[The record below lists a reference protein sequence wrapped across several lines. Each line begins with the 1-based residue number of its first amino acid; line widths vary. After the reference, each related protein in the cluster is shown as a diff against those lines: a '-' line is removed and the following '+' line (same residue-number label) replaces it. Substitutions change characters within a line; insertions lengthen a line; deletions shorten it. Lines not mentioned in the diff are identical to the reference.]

1 MSYLMYVEKLD
12 ARYRE
17 VFRKIELYLNNTY
30 VDDGTREEQL
40 SELLDCLLSAQE
52 AGKPV
57 ESVVGNDVQKFCES
71 FCSGYD
77 WKNRLLHFLEILQ
90 TLAWITL
97 VLNALHLLSL
107 LADLPIAQALV
118 QEGGFHMSALIIG
131 ALSGVLSGFVTKK
144 LMFRMKKLSLHVLN
158 FVTLLVAAAAVAL
171 LSEVLPV
178 DLLPI
183 PVWAYLLFSL
193 LYIIIYR
200 IASRKRRAERAQYR
214 VSFGQMVNEEIERT
228 LDADMRKEFES
239 RNAKREK
246 KRKTLLTWEEYLAQI
261 EKECGKMEK
270 MKWYFMSL
278 PLIMLAGCLVGG
290 WAGSGLEAM
299 FEGFGDL
306 VFFVCIIL
314 AVTYPIMFGLWKIT
328 RKNAALRRAW
338 LSTAPKADLSD
349 GIPT

>member
-1 MSYLMYVEKLD
+1 MSYLMYVDKLND
-12 ARYRE
+12 SYRE
-17 VFRKIELYLNNTY
+17 VFGKIEVYLNNTY
-30 VDDGTREEQL
+30 VDDATREEQL

-57 ESVVGNDVQKFCES
+57 ESVVGNDVQDFCES

-77 WKNRLLHFLEILQ
+77 WKNRLLHFLEMLQ
-90 TLAWITL
+90 TLAWILL

-107 LADLPIAQALV
+107 LADMSIAHALAE
-118 QEGGFHMSALIIG
+118 EGSVHMSALIIG
-131 ALSGVLSGFVTKK
+131 AFSGVLSGFVTKK

-158 FVTLLVAAAAVAL
+158 IVTVVGAAVVIVL
-171 LSEVLPV
+171 LSEALPV

-200 IASRKRRAERAQYR
+200 IASRKRRAEREQYR
-214 VSFGQMVNEEIERT
+214 VSFSEMVSAEMERT
-228 LDADMRKEFES
+228 IDEDMRKEF
-239 RNAKREK
+239 AKCNEK
-246 KRKTLLTWEEYLAQI
+246 KAKKGKPLQTWEEYLVQM
-261 EKECGKMEK
+261 EKQCSKMEK
-270 MKWYFMSL
+270 MKGYFMSL
-278 PLIMLAGCLVGG
+278 PLLTIAGFLVGG
-290 WAGSGLEAM
+290 WAVSGLEEM

-306 VFFVCIIL
+306 VFFIIIIL

-338 LSTAPKADLSD
+338 LSTSPQAAPSD
-349 GIPT
+349 GTPT

>member
-17 VFRKIELYLNNTY
+17 VFGKIELYLNNTY

-57 ESVVGNDVQKFCES
+57 ESVVGDNVREFCES

-90 TLAWITL
+90 TFAWIIL

-107 LADLPIAQALV
+107 LADMSIAQALA
-118 QEGGFHMSALIIG
+118 QEGSVHMSALIIG
-131 ALSGVLSGFVTKK
+131 ALSGILSGFVTKK

-158 FVTLLVAAAAVAL
+158 IVTVVGAAVAFAL
-171 LSEVLPV
+171 LSDALPV

-193 LYIIIYR
+193 LYIIIFR

-228 LDADMRKEFES
+228 LDEDMRREFAK

-278 PLIMLAGCLVGG
+278 PLIMLAGFLVGG
-290 WAGSGLEAM
+290 CAVSGLEAM
-299 FEGFGDL
+299 FEGFADL
-306 VFFVCIIL
+306 VFYVCIIL
-314 AVTYPIMFGLWKIT
+314 AVTYPIMFGLWKVT

-338 LSTAPKADLSD
+338 LSTSPKADLSD

>member
-1 MSYLMYVEKLD
+1 MSYLMYVDKLD
-12 ARYRE
+12 AGYRE
-17 VFRKIELYLNNTY
+17 VFGKIELYLNNTY

-57 ESVVGNDVQKFCES
+57 ESVVGDDVQEFCES

-77 WKNRLLHFLEILQ
+77 WKNRLLHFLEMLQ

-107 LADLPIAQALV
+107 LADMPLAQALA
-118 QEGGFHMSALIIG
+118 QGGSFHMSALIIG
-131 ALSGVLSGFVTKK
+131 ALSGVLSGFLTKK

-158 FVTLLVAAAAVAL
+158 IVTVVGAAVVIVL
-171 LSEVLPV
+171 LSDALPV
-178 DLLPI
+178 ALFPI

-228 LDADMRKEFES
+228 LDEDMRKEFAS

-246 KRKTLLTWEEYLAQI
+246 KRKTLLSWEEYLAQI

-270 MKWYFMSL
+270 MKGYFMCL
-278 PLIMLAGCLVGG
+278 PLIMTAGFLLGG
-290 WAGSGLEAM
+290 WSVSGLEGM
-299 FEGFGDL
+299 FEGFADL
-306 VFFVCIIL
+306 VFFICIIL
-314 AVTYPIMFGLWKIT
+314 AVTYPIMFGLWKVT

-349 GIPT
+349 GTPT